1 VCCDREQHCGHVPSV
16 PSRCAQ
22 EWAIYWIHR
31 YLHDN
36 QTLYLLLHKTHHIY
50 NNRGSLSPFAGLAF
64 DPVDGLMQVRCV
76 LRGSTAHESR
86 GLRHAASDWC
96 L

>member
-1 VCCDREQHCGHVPSV
+1 VRPR
-16 PSRCAQ
+16 PQ

-36 QTLYLLLHKTHHIY
+36 QTLYVWLHKTHHIY

-64 DPVDGLMQVRCV
+64 DPVDGLMQVRPAGGGEG
-76 LRGSTAHESR
+76 RGRS
-86 GLRHAASDWC
+86 
-96 L
+96 